1 MYDIPEQAT
10 RFAKYDSVW
19 EPSSMDHLGTMVTN
33 NIDGCQQD
41 IRQKIAKYIDRNCNL
56 NQEFN
61 FSHPETKL
69 MINRIYNCHFSG
81 AQVWDLFSPG
91 VASFEGAFNRSV
103 KVMAGL
109 PYATH
114 RYLVGN
120 IAGGHIKLRLIKNYL
135 GFIKRIQKSSKL
147 VLRQLYQLVC
157 TDVRTVTGSNLR
169 NILILTNTA
178 NVDDLHPALVDNIKY
193 HEVEVDQ
200 MWRIGLV
207 RELLDIKYGNLN
219 LPEGWSEEDLYK
231 IMTDT
236 CTN

>member
-1 MYDIPEQAT
+1 MSALQDILKTCEE
-10 RFAKYDSVW
+10 FAASHNLKFSTDPDSVKCKTKCMAFLKKPRDL
-19 EPSSMDHLGTMVTN
+19 PSMILCGNPLPWVDSLNNLGTKVTIK
-33 NIDGCQQD
+33 IDGCQQD
-41 IRQKIAKYIDRNCNL
+41 KKQKIARYVDRNCKL

-91 VASFEGAFNRSV
+91 VTSFEGAFNRSV

-120 IAGGHIKLRLIKNYL
+120 IAGGHMKLRLIRNYL

-169 NILILTNTA
+169 NIMIVNNTA
-178 NVDDLHPALVDNIKY
+178 YVDDVHPDLVNKIKY
-193 HEVEVDQ
+193 HVVEVNQ
-200 MWRIGLV
+200 M
-207 RELLDIKYGNLN
+207 
-219 LPEGWSEEDLYK
+219 
-231 IMTDT
+231 
-236 CTN
+236 